1 MGEENESK
9 EIAEIENQNK
19 IASTRRKEILKRLE
33 ALMAS
38 PDDADDAEAEQ
49 EEKEKLKAQL
59 DEVMAG
65 TAARNARLEEIE
77 KNKKWNADN
86 MSTVVKEKTLI
97 NKSEKP
103 AVLPVSEEWIRTQEE
118 KQKQKDEEA
127 LNEKLKSQASVS
139 STSSTSSTTIG
150 PSVKK
155 TSTVS
160 STINTNLLTYQ
171 EFTEKYGDLMETF
184 CDLKSLDQTEEMLM
198 KDGHILLAE
207 HAQSYILLTCLEDE
221 MNGKHDRMK
230 NVCRQSQ
237 LLSHITEL
245 AKSLRKNPRDMVR
258 PFFVRIRE
266 LEHLKAFQSQV
277 DEFIGKIQK
286 RAIDKRKE
294 M

>member
-1 MGEENESK
+1 MG
-9 EIAEIENQNK
+9 
-19 IASTRRKEILKRLE
+19 
-33 ALMAS
+33 
-38 PDDADDAEAEQ
+38 
-49 EEKEKLKAQL
+49 
-59 DEVMAG
+59 AG
-65 TAARNARLEEIE
+65 IAARNVRLDEIE

-118 KQKQKDEEA
+118 KQKQKDQEA

-139 STSSTSSTTIG
+139 STSSTSSTIIG

-155 TSTVS
+155 SSTVS
-160 STINTNLLTYQ
+160 STTNTNLLTYQ
-171 EFTEKYGDLMETF
+171 EFTEEYGDLMETF
-184 CDLKSLDQTEEMLM
+184 CDLKSLDQTEDMLM

-245 AKSLRKNPRDMVR
+245 AKSLGKNPRDMVR

-266 LEHLKAFQSQV
+266 LEQLKSFQSQV
-277 DEFIGKIQK
+277 DEFIIKIQK
-286 RAIDKRKE
+286 RAVEKRKE
-294 M
+294 MNLDEEELSRENRLGPGGLDPVEVFESLPENVQEAFQSKDTEKLQAALQALPLEE